1 MKAIVSTLAR
11 YKKLTIFVSLII
23 TLFLTIAASSDSYD
37 QGGKYRVYV
46 VNLTKGQP
54 FTPPVLATHD
64 RDAELFDRGEEASFE
79 VKEIAENGN
88 LNPMVSL
95 LTDNSAISDFAVAV
109 AGDPPPLMP
118 GAVVSADLQAN
129 SRHDV
134 LSMVSM
140 LICTNDGFAGIDST
154 RLPRRYKFRAIRA
167 YDAGTEINTED
178 FADIVPP
185 CPALTGVESTDAG
198 TGASNPDLAE
208 NGVVRRHRG
217 VNGFADLIPAIH
229 DWQGPVGFM
238 VIVRT
243 D

>member
-1 MKAIVSTLAR
+1 MNIKLSALKRRPKLLLAIALVTTFL
-11 YKKLTIFVSLII
+11 LT
-23 TLFLTIAASSDSYD
+23 AASSTDYGTSRN
-37 QGGKYRVYV
+37 YRVYM
-46 VNLTKGQP
+46 VNLTTGQP
-54 FTPPVLATHD
+54 FTPPVVATHN
-64 RDAELFDRGEEASFE
+64 RDVELFDRGAEASFE

-88 LNPMVSL
+88 LDPMVNL
-95 LTDNSAISDFAVAV
+95 LTDNADISDFAVAV

-118 GAVVSADLQAN
+118 GAVVSADITAN
-129 SRHDV
+129 SRREV

-154 RLPRRYKFRAIRA
+154 RLPRRVLFRPIRA

-185 CPALTGVESTDAG
+185 CPALTGVETTDAG
-198 TGASNPDLAE
+198 TGASNPALAE
-208 NGVVRRHRG
+208 GGVVTRHRG
-217 VNGFADLIPAIH
+217 VFGISDLIPALH
-229 DWQGPVGFM
+229 DWRGPVGFM